1 MIGANRAVDKDWSE
15 FENYATNLYAR
26 SLVTNQS
33 LSASAIVPS
42 KAHQEQQQPSN
53 TMNNNNPQFQ
63 MNTGYLDVNTITDDI
78 ASVRKAV
85 LDLRNHS
92 EEVRLIRGKNDYS
105 FLCCL
110 KMNRCMEWMMEAM
123 ERVKMS
129 KAPKPRLTS
138 AITINGLIY

>member
-1 MIGANRAVDKDWSE
+1 MIGANRAVNKDWSE

-26 SLVTNQS
+26 SLVTNQL

-53 TMNNNNPQFQ
+53 TMNNNPQFQ

-92 EEVRLIRGKNDYS
+92 EEVRLIRGKMIILS
-105 FLCCL
+105 C
-110 KMNRCMEWMMEAM
+110 
-123 ERVKMS
+123 VV
-129 KAPKPRLTS
+129 
-138 AITINGLIY
+138 